1 MFMYLDGGRGEG
13 GVDSVV
19 KFSDCR
25 WMLGRNKRGIFLW
38 FISDSLNCFLN
49 EQFSFL
55 SCIGFVI
62 LNRKQNELS
71 LRGNSFLRT
80 VLNCFDYERRYA
92 IKSGT

>member
-1 MFMYLDGGRGEG
+1 MIMYLDGGGGRGEG

-49 EQFSFL
+49 EGFSFL
-55 SCIGFVI
+55 SCIGFVNDTTNPLFHHTLLI
-62 LNRKQNELS
+62 ANKMALALQ
-71 LRGNSFLRT
+71 GNSFL
-80 VLNCFDYERRYA
+80 
-92 IKSGT
+92 